1 MNGERKRERERNT
14 GKSDEEEDIRVS
26 SDLRREVLFGEEL
39 PFR

>member
-1 MNGERKRERERNT
+1 MERERERERNT
-14 GKSDEEEDIRVS
+14 GESDEEEDIRVS